1 MRPRRAP
8 TLASVVVALATL
20 VAGAA
25 VVLAQPPPPANA
37 PTAGDAAVVIAP
49 ASLVVEGLKDTYEPD
64 EEIGFRIRVP
74 KANVVRAET
83 EVLVLQ
89 GREKK
94 GKPIFREVKAY
105 DRFTVGDTFPVRV
118 ALPAAQQTDD
128 LTLLVRVTG
137 LREDSDGELAGFE
150 EHFTYNLAFDSLGN
164 VRAEA
169 SVRYDARLYFAT
181 NKYALTAKHQKR
193 LAKVAEAL
201 SKETALDHVLV
212 EGHADQVGDADYNV
226 ELSRKRALSAV
237 DFLVSHG
244 VARSKVRHI
253 AFGFSHPYI
262 EIEARAARRG
272 GVAENRRVEFVVFR
286 KDAAPGGSK

>member
-1 MRPRRAP
+1 MRLRPLHAWVIGAWIGALMTAP
-8 TLASVVVALATL
+8 LGSLAW
-20 VAGAA
+20 AG
-25 VVLAQPPPPANA
+25 V
-37 PTAGDAAVVIAP
+37 PTDGDAAVVIAP
-49 ASLVVEGLKDTYEPD
+49 ASLVVEGLKDTYEAD
-64 EEIGFRIRVP
+64 EEIAFRIRVP

-94 GKPIFREVKAY
+94 GTPVFREVKAY

-137 LREDSDGELAGFE
+137 LREDSDGELVGFE
-150 EHFTYNLAFDSLGN
+150 EHFTYNLAFDSLGL

-169 SVRYDARLYFAT
+169 SVRYDARLFFAT
-181 NKYALTAKHQKR
+181 NKYALTPAHLRQ

-201 SKETALDHVLV
+201 KGEAALDHVLV
-212 EGHADQVGDADYNV
+212 EGHADQVGNAEYNV

-237 DFLVSHG
+237 DYLVSQG
-244 VARSKVRHI
+244 VSRSKVRHI

-262 EIEARAARRG
+262 EIEARAARKAA
-272 GVAENRRVEFVVFR
+272 VAENRRVEFVVFR
-286 KDAAPGGSK
+286 KDAPPAGGTK